1 MRKLFICVA
10 TALLLAT
17 ALLHTGGAAAH
28 DEREHLA
35 APAPESALFEPPEPG
50 SYELPAI
57 RTVAQH
63 RLLGSDGVP
72 APLLDLEP
80 GEVAVVSFV
89 YRSCADAGGCPAALA
104 LLRRLDREL
113 AAAPELH
120 GRARLVTCSFDPAR
134 DTPGKMA
141 ELAGMMQPKSDWR
154 FFTAA
159 DEAAIAPVLDDF
171 DQDVLR
177 ELAADGESPL
187 MNHLLRV
194 FLVDS
199 QHAVRNVYSANFMD
213 WRVVLNDVKTLVAES
228 AP

>member
-1 MRKLFICVA
+1 VRRLGRCIS
-10 TALLLAT
+10 TALLLA
-17 ALLHTGGAAAH
+17 GSAAAH

-57 RTVAQH
+57 RRVAEH
-63 RLLGSDGVP
+63 RLLGSDG
-72 APLLDLEP
+72 ASAALLDLEP
-80 GEVAVVSFV
+80 GQVAVVSFV

-113 AAAPELH
+113 AGAPELR
-120 GRARLVTCSFDPAR
+120 GRTRLVTCSFDPAR
-134 DTPGKMA
+134 DTPGRMA
-141 ELAGMMQPKSDWR
+141 ELAEMMQPKGDWR

-159 DEAAIAPVLDDF
+159 DEATIAPVLEDF

-177 ELAADGESPL
+177 ELTADGESPV
-187 MNHLLRV
+187 MRHLLRV

-199 QHAVRNVYSANFMD
+199 QRAVRNVYSASFMD
-213 WRVVLNDVKTLVAES
+213 WRVVLNDVKTLAAEP

>member
-1 MRKLFICVA
+1 MSRLAVCAA
-10 TALLLAT
+10 TALLLA
-17 ALLHTGGAAAH
+17 GSAAAH

-57 RTVAQH
+57 RSVAEH
-63 RLLGSDGVP
+63 RLLGSDG
-72 APLLDLEP
+72 ASAAFLDLEP
-80 GEVAVVSFV
+80 GQVAVVSFV

-113 AAAPELH
+113 AAAPELR
-120 GRARLVTCSFDPAR
+120 GRARLITCSFDPVR

-159 DEAAIAPVLDDF
+159 DEAAIAAVLADF

-177 ELAADGESPL
+177 QLAADGDSPL
-187 MNHLLRV
+187 MSHLLRV

-199 QHAVRNVYSANFMD
+199 QHAVRNVYSASFMD
-213 WRVVLNDVKTLVAES
+213 WRVVLNDVKTLAAEP